1 MRRAITLAHKP
12 AYLIAGSDW
21 PKIDAAAAR
30 LRSQFDEDSVEQ
42 IAVGDEGAPEIV
54 GACNALGLFGGERL
68 VLVRG
73 AESLDADQIAAI
85 AAYLRDPAP
94 GTCLALFGAGG
105 IAEDGPLA
113 KAVSAVGDVRIFD
126 APDDEHAVH
135 WVVKRF
141 ADGGVRVPNPVA
153 KRIVRRA
160 GIEIGDLALEV
171 EKLLTYC
178 RGEPPTEE
186 DVDLLVAE
194 EQDVKPW
201 NMTDAWG
208 RRDGAA
214 VIGYATAD
222 IERPDDVQRV
232 LWIFANHVRRVRQ
245 ALIVLEDG
253 GSEKDVQK
261 ALGLRSPF
269 QAKTICRQA
278 RAFSE
283 GELAQAIVR
292 LAEVDLAVK
301 GGSRLDPRLELE
313 LALAEISSE

>member
-1 MRRAITLAHKP
+1 M
-12 AYLIAGSDW
+12 
-21 PKIDAAAAR
+21 DAAATR

-42 IAVGDEGAPEIV
+42 ITVGDEGADIV
-54 GACNALGLFGGERL
+54 GACNSLGLFGGERL

-73 AESLDADQIAAI
+73 AESIDAEQAAAI
-85 AAYLRDPAP
+85 AAYLEDPAP
-94 GTCLALFGAGG
+94 GTCLAMFGGTG
-105 IAEDGPLA
+105 IPEDGPLA
-113 KAVSAVGDVRIFD
+113 KAVAAAGDVRIFD
-126 APDDEHAVH
+126 APDDDHAVQ

-141 ADGGVRVPNPVA
+141 ADGGVRVPTPVA

-171 EKLLTYC
+171 EKLVTYC
-178 RGEPPTEE
+178 GGEAPTEE
-186 DVDLLVAE
+186 DVDLLVE
-194 EQDVKPW
+194 EAHDVKPW

-208 RRDGAA
+208 RRDPAS

-245 ALIVLEDG
+245 ALIIVEGG

-261 ALGLRSPF
+261 SLGLRSPF
-269 QAKTICRQA
+269 QAKTLCRQA
-278 RAFSE
+278 RTFSE
-283 GELAQAIVR
+283 GELAKAIVR

-313 LALAEISSE
+313 LALAEISTE

>member
-1 MRRAITLAHKP
+1 VRRAITLAHRP

-21 PKIDAAAAR
+21 PKIDAAASR

-42 IAVGDEGAPEIV
+42 ITIGDEGAADVV

-73 AESLDADQIAAI
+73 VESLEADQVAAI
-85 AAYLRDPAP
+85 AAYLQDPAP

-105 IAEDGPLA
+105 IPQDGPLA
-113 KAVSAVGDVRIFD
+113 KAVAAVGDVRIFD
-126 APDDEHAVH
+126 APDDDHAIQ

-141 ADGGVRVPNPVA
+141 ADGGVRISTPIA

-178 RGEPPTEE
+178 RGEEPTEE

-194 EQDVKPW
+194 EHDVKPW

-208 RRDGAA
+208 RRDGGA
-214 VIGYATAD
+214 VIGYATED
-222 IERPDDVQRV
+222 VERPDDVQRV
-232 LWIFANHVRRVRQ
+232 LWVFANHVRRVRQ
-245 ALIVLEDG
+245 ALIILEGG

-261 ALGLRSPF
+261 SLGLRSPF
-269 QAKTICRQA
+269 QAKTLCRQA
-278 RAFSE
+278 RVFSE